1 MKSAVLKVCSIL
13 GVLLACV
20 CVFFGLRA
28 PDGYATWMQRR
39 AQIRELEKNNGKLA
53 KENQLKRERIQK
65 LLEDRG
71 EVDKEIR
78 ERMKKL
84 KPGETQ
90 FIIQDNK

>member
-1 MKSAVLKVCSIL
+1 MKSAVLRVCSIL
-13 GVLLACV
+13 GVLLVCV
-20 CVFFGLRA
+20 CVFWGLRA
-28 PDGYATWMQRR
+28 PKGYAAWMERR
-39 AQIRELEKNNGKLA
+39 VETRELEKHNAELA
-53 KENQLKRERIQK
+53 KENQLKRARIQK

-71 EVDKEIR
+71 EIDRTIR